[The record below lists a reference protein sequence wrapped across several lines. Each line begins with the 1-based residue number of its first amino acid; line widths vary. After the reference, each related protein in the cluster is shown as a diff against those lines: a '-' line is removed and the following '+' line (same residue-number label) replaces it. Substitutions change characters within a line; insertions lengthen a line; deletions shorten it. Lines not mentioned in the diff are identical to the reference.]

1 MVNIEGSKLGLY
13 SQGLRTIEPCK
24 KKEWKDSTFG
34 QLFRVVVYNI
44 LAVSTELRF
53 RVSIRL
59 ESKSVIGKETCKTV
73 NGRLGEF

>member
-1 MVNIEGSKLGLY
+1 MVNIEGSKLGMY

-44 LAVSTELRF
+44 SAVSKELRF
-53 RVSIRL
+53 RMSIWL
-59 ESKSVIGKETCKTV
+59 ESKSVIGKETRETV
-73 NGRLGEF
+73 NGGLYEF

>member
-1 MVNIEGSKLGLY
+1 MVNIEGSKLGMY

-44 LAVSTELRF
+44 SAVSKELRF
-53 RVSIRL
+53 RMSI
-59 ESKSVIGKETCKTV
+59 
-73 NGRLGEF
+73 